1 MKTNLFFPGQGSQ
14 YAQMGLDFYRN
25 YKTYKNIIDQVSE
38 LEGIDLLSIL
48 EDASKLN
55 ETENAQIAIFT
66 MSYGITRLLEE
77 EGIPMD
83 SALGMS
89 LGEYAA
95 LTLAEVL
102 SYEDTLKL
110 LRKRS
115 ELMQKASR
123 ETEGFLAAVSFMEN
137 DAVKDALD
145 GLEKVWI
152 SNMNAANQTV
162 VGGELQMK
170 DEFEKR
176 IKEKGGKKITY
187 LQVSGAFHTPLMKTA
202 GVAFKTYLDEFS
214 LKQAKIPVLSNFKGD
229 FYENEDDVK
238 EILSK
243 HIYST
248 VLLSCCIEKLDTKE
262 EDMNIVLGPGKAM
275 ASILKQNKANGQTI
289 IINSVEDFKTAVEIL
304 KERRNG

>member
-38 LEGIDLLSIL
+38 LTGIDLLSIL

-89 LGEYAA
+89 LGEYGA
-95 LTLAEVL
+95 LTLAKVL

-123 ETEGFLAAVSFMEN
+123 ETEGFLAAVSFMDNEN
-137 DAVKDALD
+137 VYEALE
-145 GLEKVWI
+145 GLDNVWI
-152 SNMNAANQTV
+152 SNINAANQTV
-162 VGGELQMK
+162 VGGELQMRE
-170 DEFEKR
+170 EFENR

-187 LQVSGAFHTPLMKTA
+187 LQVSGAFHTPLMKPA
-202 GVAFKTYLDEFS
+202 GLAFKTFVDEFE
-214 LKQAKIPVLSNFKGD
+214 LKQAKIPVLSNYKGD
-229 FYENEDDVK
+229 FYENGDDVK
-238 EILSK
+238 EILSR

-248 VLLSCCIEKLDTKE
+248 VLLSRCIEKLDTKE

-275 ASILKQNKANGQTI
+275 ASILKQNKANGQTL
-289 IINSVEDFKTAVEIL
+289 IINSVEDYRSAVEIL
-304 KERRNG
+304 KERLNG

>member
-25 YKTYKNIIDQVSE
+25 YKTYKNIIDQVSA
-38 LEGIDLLSIL
+38 LTGIDLLSVL

-89 LGEYAA
+89 LGEYGA
-95 LTLAEVL
+95 LTLAKVL
-102 SYEDTLKL
+102 TYEDTLRL

-137 DAVKDALD
+137 ESVYEALE
-145 GLEKVWI
+145 GLDNVWI
-152 SNMNAANQTV
+152 SNINADNQTV
-162 VGGELQMK
+162 VGGELQMRE
-170 DEFEKR
+170 EFERR
-176 IKEKGGKKITY
+176 IREKGGKKITY
-187 LQVSGAFHTPLMKTA
+187 LQVSGAFHTPLMQAA
-202 GVAFKTYLDEFS
+202 GVAFKAYLDEFN
-214 LKQAKIPVLSNFKGD
+214 LHQAKIPVLSNFKGD
-229 FYENEDDVK
+229 FYETEDDVR

-248 VLLSCCIEKLDTKE
+248 VLLSRCIEKLETKE
-262 EDMNIVLGPGKAM
+262 EDLNIVLGPGKAM
-275 ASILKQNKANGQTI
+275 ASILKQNKAEGQTI
-289 IINSVEDFKTAVEIL
+289 IINSVEDYKNAVEIL
-304 KERRNG
+304 KERLNG